1 MFEEKIKLGDL
12 YDFYGNLL
20 TDKQQEIIK
29 LHCIHDFS
37 LGEISEDLGISRQA
51 VYDTLKRSRKILKSY
66 EEKLGLLDK
75 FLNTKN
81 RVNGLIKDV
90 EGLYKVIDNDY
101 KKRDALNQIDEIK
114 EGLIEIL
121 DKNL

>member
-90 EGLYKVIDNDY
+90 EDLYKVIDNDY

>member
-66 EEKLGLLDK
+66 EEKLRLLDK
-75 FLNTKN
+75 FLNMKN

-90 EGLYKVIDNDY
+90 EDLYKVIDNDY

>member
-66 EEKLGLLDK
+66 EEKLRLLDK

-90 EGLYKVIDNDY
+90 EDLYKVIDNDY